1 MKTCVRQRAHNK
13 AQRRVPG
20 GPPTTATA
28 CICISLHPLDDD
40 KSLSGVWKSEER
52 LCLPLSMSVCP
63 FKEFPGIKEIERV
76 PPPPIISAYFDL
88 FYSISGVCFFL
99 RMYDSN
105 PNVANEPF

>member
-76 PPPPIISAYFDL
+76 PPPQSSQHILIFSIL
-88 FYSISGVCFFL
+88 FQEFVFSSGC
-99 RMYDSN
+99 MIQTQM
-105 PNVANEPF
+105 